1 MINRN
6 DMVNEQME
14 QEIHARVSGIRRELE
29 EAALERWGRAPE
41 IIAVS
46 KTVEAPRVNLL
57 RQSGIARL
65 GENRVQEIMEK
76 LPYLDA
82 SFRIDLIGRLQNNKV
97 KYIIDKVGMI
107 QSLDRMSLAQEIDRR
122 AQQHQLR
129 MPVLIQVNIG
139 DEPQK
144 GGVPVQE
151 TIAFARMAAA
161 LPGLEIR
168 GLMAVMPDLDDDM
181 QLRPYFVRMRSLFD
195 ALREEN
201 IAGTRIEELSMGMS
215 GDYLLAAQE
224 GATHVRIGSAIFG
237 TRAYAAPAG
246 QDGDNLKG
254 DINS

>member
-1 MINRN
+1 
-6 DMVNEQME
+6 ME
-14 QEIHARVSGIRRELE
+14 QKIHARVSRIRRELE
-29 EAALERWGRAPE
+29 QAAAERWGRTPE

-46 KTVEAPRVNLL
+46 KTVNAPRVNMLKGT
-57 RQSGIARL
+57 GIARL

-82 SFRIDLIGRLQNNKV
+82 SFQIDLIGRLQKNKV

-122 AQQHQLR
+122 AQQRSLR

-144 GGVPVQE
+144 GGVSAQE
-151 TIAFARMAAA
+151 TMVFARQTAA

-168 GLMAVMPDLDDDM
+168 GLMAVMPDLDDDE
-181 QLRPYFVRMRSLFD
+181 QLRPYFTRMRRLFD

-201 IAGTRIEELSMGMS
+201 IAGTSIEELSMGMS
-215 GDYLLAAQE
+215 GDYLIAAQE

-237 TRAYAAPAG
+237 ARDYAAPAQEVTTQG
-246 QDGDNLKG
+246 GY
-254 DINS
+254 